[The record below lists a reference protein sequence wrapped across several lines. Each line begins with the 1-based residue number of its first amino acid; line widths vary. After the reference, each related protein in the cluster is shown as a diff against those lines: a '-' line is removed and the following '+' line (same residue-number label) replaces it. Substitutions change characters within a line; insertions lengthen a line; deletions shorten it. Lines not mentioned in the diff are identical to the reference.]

1 MATRREVTDDEVTEA
16 LTKVT
21 SALPGGGEERPGQLQ
36 MAHALTRAI
45 HEERHLVVQAGTGTG
60 KSLAYLIPCVLA
72 GVTCVVATATKALQ
86 DQLAGKDLPFL
97 AAHLGRPFR
106 FAVLKGRSNYLCL
119 QKGQEIAAREGE
131 EQLELA
137 DADTAELGRLGREV
151 VQILR
156 WARTNETGDRAELD
170 FEPHPRV
177 WASLSVT
184 ARECAGASRCPK
196 GELCRAEAAHERA
209 AEADVIVVNTHLYA
223 MHLASG
229 GHLLP
234 PHEVVVFD
242 EAHELE
248 DIVAAAMGVELT
260 AGRFTALARSVRS
273 VAGDADVAVAVDD
286 AGLRLTSVLGPHTS
300 TRVDAADDEELGAVL
315 VLCRDRLG
323 RATTALRAA
332 EPDADS
338 AARTRAMKA
347 ATSLIE
353 DIDSAAEIGD
363 HRVAW
368 VEGPAHAPV
377 MKVAPVD
384 VAGILA
390 SRLWESGVETAALTS
405 ATIPPLLPRRLG
417 LEEGSYAQLD
427 VGSPFDFANH
437 AVLYCAAR
445 LPDPRH
451 ADYERAMHAELDA
464 LIRAAGGRTLALFTS
479 WRAMRA
485 AADALRDTLPW
496 RVMTQDE
503 LPKPA
508 LLAAFS
514 TDETSCLF
522 ATMGFWQG
530 VDVPG
535 AALSLVVIDRLPFP
549 RPDEPLLQA
558 RRERAGADAFR
569 VIDLPRAATL
579 LAQGA
584 GRLIRSRTDRGVV
597 AVLDSRLARAG
608 YRADLLRA
616 MPPMR
621 LTALRSNVEQFL
633 ATQ

>member
-1 MATRREVTDDEVTEA
+1 MAQAVA
-16 LTKVT
+16 
-21 SALPGGGEERPGQLQ
+21 
-36 MAHALTRAI
+36 RAI
-45 HEERHLVVQAGTGTG
+45 RDERHLVVQAGTGTG

-106 FAVLKGRSNYLCL
+106 FTVLKGRSNYLCL
-119 QKGQEIAAREGE
+119 QKGQEITEREGE

-170 FEPHPRV
+170 FEPHPRA

-184 ARECAGASRCPK
+184 ARECPGASRCPK
-196 GELCRAEAAHERA
+196 GELCRAEAAHDRA

-273 VAGDADVAVAVDD
+273 VAGDDDVAGAVDD
-286 AGLRLTSVLGPHTS
+286 AGLRLTSVLAQHANA
-300 TRVDAADDEELGAVL
+300 RVDAADDEELAAVL
-315 VLCRDRLG
+315 VLCRDRLA
-323 RATTALRAA
+323 RATAALRAT
-332 EPDADS
+332 EPDADG

-347 ATSLIE
+347 TTSLI
-353 DIDSAAEIGD
+353 DDVDAAAEID
-363 HRVAW
+363 EARVAW

-390 SRLWESGVETAALTS
+390 ARLWESGVGTAALTS

-417 LEEGSYAQLD
+417 LEEGRYTQLD

-451 ADYERAMHAELDA
+451 AEYERAMHEELDA

-485 AADALRDTLPW
+485 AADALRDALPW
-496 RVMTQDE
+496 RLMTQDE

-508 LLAAFS
+508 LLAAF
-514 TDETSCLF
+514 TIDETSCLF

-558 RRERAGADAFR
+558 RRELVGAEAFR

-633 ATQ
+633 AASSDATQ

>member
-1 MATRREVTDDEVTEA
+1 MATRHDVTLDDVTEA
-16 LTKVT
+16 LEQVT
-21 SALPGGGEERPGQLQ
+21 AALPGGGEDRLGQLQ
-36 MAHALTRAI
+36 MAHAVMRAI
-45 HEERHLVVQAGTGTG
+45 QDRRHLVVQAGTGTG

-119 QKGQEIAAREGE
+119 QKGEEIAEREGAE
-131 EQLELA
+131 RLDLA
-137 DADTAELGRLGREV
+137 DADTAELGRLGREI

-170 FEPHPRV
+170 FEPHPRA

-184 ARECAGASRCPK
+184 AGECPGASRCPK
-196 GELCRAEAAHERA
+196 GDLCRAEAARERA

-223 MHLASG
+223 VHLATG
-229 GHLLP
+229 GNLLP

-242 EAHELE
+242 EAHAVE

-260 AGRFTALARSVRS
+260 AGRFTALARTLRS
-273 VAGDADVAVAVDD
+273 VAGDDDVAGAVDD
-286 AGLRLTSVLGPHTS
+286 AGLRLTTVLGQHANA
-300 TRVDAADDEELGAVL
+300 RVDATEDEELAAVL
-315 VLCRDRLG
+315 VLCRERLG
-323 RATTALRAA
+323 RATAALRTADS
-332 EPDADS
+332 DADT

-347 ATSLIE
+347 VTSLI
-353 DIDSAAEIGD
+353 DDVDVATEIGE
-363 HRVAW
+363 HLVAW
-368 VEGPAHAPV
+368 VEGPLHAPV

-390 SRLWESGVETAALTS
+390 RRLWASGIEAATLTS
-405 ATIPPLLPRRLG
+405 ATIPPFLPRRLG
-417 LEEGSYAQLD
+417 LEDGSYTQLD

-437 AVLYCAAR
+437 AVLYCAAH

-451 ADYERAMHAELDA
+451 PDYEAAMHAELDA

-535 AALSLVVIDRLPFP
+535 AALSLVVIDRLPFS

-569 VIDLPRAATL
+569 VIDLPRAATM

-584 GRLIRSRTDRGVV
+584 GRLIRSSTDRGVV

-621 LTALRSNVEQFL
+621 LTALRANVEQFL
-633 ATQ
+633 AVQ

>member
-1 MATRREVTDDEVTEA
+1 MATRHDVTPDDVAEA
-16 LTKVT
+16 LSRVT
-21 SALPGGGEERPGQLQ
+21 AALPGGGEDRPGQLQ
-36 MAHALTRAI
+36 MAQAVARAI
-45 HEERHLVVQAGTGTG
+45 QEKRHLVVQAGTGTG
-60 KSLAYLIPCVLA
+60 KSLAYLIPCVLG

-97 AAHLGRPFR
+97 SAHLGRPFR

-119 QKGQEIAAREGE
+119 QKGEEIAEREGA

-137 DADTAELGRLGREV
+137 DADTADLGRLGREI

-156 WARTNETGDRAELD
+156 WARTNHTGDRAELD
-170 FEPHPRV
+170 FEPHPRA

-184 ARECAGASRCPK
+184 ARECPGASRCPK

-209 AEADVIVVNTHLYA
+209 AAADVIVVNTHLYA

-242 EAHELE
+242 EAHALE

-260 AGRFTALARSVRS
+260 AGRFTALARTVRS
-273 VAGDADVAVAVDD
+273 VAGDDDVAGAVDD
-286 AGLRLTSVLGPHTS
+286 AGLRLTSVLGQHTNA
-300 TRVDAADDEELGAVL
+300 RVDATDDEELAAVL

-323 RATTALRAA
+323 RATAALRAA
-332 EPDADS
+332 DSEADS

-347 ATSLIE
+347 VTSLV
-353 DIDSAAEIGD
+353 DDVDAAAETRE
-363 HRVAW
+363 HLVAW
-368 VEGPAHAPV
+368 VEGPVHAPV
-377 MKVAPVD
+377 MKVAPID

-390 SRLWESGVETAALTS
+390 DRLWASGIEAATLTS
-405 ATIPPLLPRRLG
+405 ATIPPFLPRRLG
-417 LEEGSYAQLD
+417 LAEGTYTELD

-437 AVLYCAAR
+437 AVLYCAAH

-451 ADYERAMHAELDA
+451 PDYEPAMHAELDA

-485 AADALRDTLPW
+485 AADALRDALPW

-508 LLAAFS
+508 LLEAFS

-535 AALSLVVIDRLPFP
+535 AALSLVAIDRLPFS

-584 GRLIRSRTDRGVV
+584 GRLIRSSTDRGVV

-608 YRADLLRA
+608 YRSDLLRA

-621 LTALRSNVEQFL
+621 LTALRANVERFL
-633 ATQ
+633 AAD

>member
-1 MATRREVTDDEVTEA
+1 MATRRDVTVDDVTDA
-16 LTKVT
+16 LAKVT
-21 SALPGGGEERPGQLQ
+21 AALPGGGEDRPGQLQ

-45 HEERHLVVQAGTGTG
+45 HEQRHLVVQAGTGTG

-97 AAHLGRPFR
+97 AAHLDRPFR

-137 DADTAELGRLGREV
+137 DAETAELGRLGREV

-170 FEPHPRV
+170 FEPHPSA

-184 ARECAGASRCPK
+184 ARECPGASRCPK
-196 GELCRAEAAHERA
+196 GELCLAEAAHERA
-209 AEADVIVVNTHLYA
+209 AEADVIVVNAHLYA

-260 AGRFTALARSVRS
+260 AGRFSALARSVRS
-273 VAGDADVAVAVDD
+273 VAGDTDVAGAVDD
-286 AGLRLTSVLGPHTS
+286 AGLRLTAVLAPHTNA
-300 TRVDAADDEELGAVL
+300 RVDAAEHEELAAVL
-315 VLCRDRLG
+315 MLCRDRIG
-323 RATTALRAA
+323 RATAALRAA

-347 ATSLIE
+347 ATSLTE
-353 DIDSAAEIGD
+353 DLDTAAELD
-363 HRVAW
+363 EHRVAW
-368 VEGPAHAPV
+368 VEGPAHAPA

-390 SRLWESGVETAALTS
+390 ARLWASGIEAAALTS
-405 ATIPPLLPRRLG
+405 ATIPPLLPDRLG
-417 LEEGSYAQLD
+417 LDEGTYTQLD

-451 ADYERAMHAELDA
+451 ADYEPAMHAELDV

-485 AADALRDTLPW
+485 AADALRDALPW
-496 RVMTQDE
+496 RLMTQDE

-508 LLAAFS
+508 LLAAFT

-558 RRERAGADAFR
+558 RRERVGADAFR
-569 VIDLPRAATL
+569 AIDLPRAATL

-584 GRLIRSRTDRGVV
+584 GRLIRSSTDRGVV

-608 YRADLLRA
+608 YRSDLLRA
-616 MPPMR
+616 LPPMR

-633 ATQ
+633 AAQ

>member
-1 MATRREVTDDEVTEA
+1 MATRHDVTPDDVAEA
-16 LTKVT
+16 LSRVT
-21 SALPGGGEERPGQLQ
+21 AALPGGGEDRPGQLQ
-36 MAHALTRAI
+36 MAQAVARAI
-45 HEERHLVVQAGTGTG
+45 QEKRHLVVQAGTGTG
-60 KSLAYLIPCVLA
+60 KSLAYLIPCVLG

-119 QKGQEIAAREGE
+119 QKGEEIAEREGA

-137 DADTAELGRLGREV
+137 DADTADLGRLGREI

-156 WARTNETGDRAELD
+156 WARTNHTGDRAELD
-170 FEPHPRV
+170 FEPHPRA

-184 ARECAGASRCPK
+184 ARECPGASRCPK

-209 AEADVIVVNTHLYA
+209 AAADVIVVNTHLYA

-242 EAHELE
+242 EAHALE

-260 AGRFTALARSVRS
+260 AGRFTALARTVRS
-273 VAGDADVAVAVDD
+273 VAGDDDVAGAVDD
-286 AGLRLTSVLGPHTS
+286 AGLRLTSVLGQHTNA
-300 TRVDAADDEELGAVL
+300 RVDATDDEELAAVL

-323 RATTALRAA
+323 RATAALRAA
-332 EPDADS
+332 DSEADS

-347 ATSLIE
+347 VTSLV
-353 DIDSAAEIGD
+353 DDVDAAAETRE
-363 HRVAW
+363 HLVAW
-368 VEGPAHAPV
+368 VEGPVHAPV
-377 MKVAPVD
+377 MKVAPID

-390 SRLWESGVETAALTS
+390 DRLWASGIEAATLTS
-405 ATIPPLLPRRLG
+405 ATIPPFLPRRLG
-417 LEEGSYAQLD
+417 LAEGTYTELD

-437 AVLYCAAR
+437 AVLYCAAH

-451 ADYERAMHAELDA
+451 PDYEPAMHAELDA

-485 AADALRDTLPW
+485 AADALRDALPW

-508 LLAAFS
+508 LLEAFS

-535 AALSLVVIDRLPFP
+535 AALSLVAIDRLPFS

-584 GRLIRSRTDRGVV
+584 GRLIRSSTDRGVV

-608 YRADLLRA
+608 YRSDLLRA

-621 LTALRSNVEQFL
+621 LTALRANVERFL
-633 ATQ
+633 AAD

>member
-1 MATRREVTDDEVTEA
+1 MAQAVARGIQE
-16 LTKVT
+16 K
-21 SALPGGGEERPGQLQ
+21 
-36 MAHALTRAI
+36 
-45 HEERHLVVQAGTGTG
+45 RHLVVQAGTGTG
-60 KSLAYLIPCVLA
+60 KSLAYLIPCVLG

-119 QKGQEIAAREGE
+119 QKGEEIAEREGA

-137 DADTAELGRLGREV
+137 DADTADLGRLGREI

-156 WARTNETGDRAELD
+156 WARTNHTGDRAELD
-170 FEPHPRV
+170 FEPHPRA

-184 ARECAGASRCPK
+184 ARECPGASRCPK

-209 AEADVIVVNTHLYA
+209 AAADVIVVNTHLYA

-242 EAHELE
+242 EAHALE

-260 AGRFTALARSVRS
+260 AGRFTALARTVRS
-273 VAGDADVAVAVDD
+273 VAGDDDVAGAVDD
-286 AGLRLTSVLGPHTS
+286 AGLRLTSVLGQHTNA
-300 TRVDAADDEELGAVL
+300 RVDATDDEELAAVL

-323 RATTALRAA
+323 RATAALRAA
-332 EPDADS
+332 DSEADS

-347 ATSLIE
+347 VTSLV
-353 DIDSAAEIGD
+353 DDVDAAAETRE
-363 HRVAW
+363 HLVAW
-368 VEGPAHAPV
+368 VEGPVHAPV
-377 MKVAPVD
+377 MKVAPID

-390 SRLWESGVETAALTS
+390 DRLWASGIEAATLTS
-405 ATIPPLLPRRLG
+405 ATIPPFLPRRLG
-417 LEEGSYAQLD
+417 LAEGTYTELD

-437 AVLYCAAR
+437 AVLYCAAH

-451 ADYERAMHAELDA
+451 PDYEPAMHAELDA

-485 AADALRDTLPW
+485 AADALRDALPW

-508 LLAAFS
+508 LLEAFS

-535 AALSLVVIDRLPFP
+535 AALSHDAIDRLPFS

-584 GRLIRSRTDRGVV
+584 GRLIRSSTDRGVV

-608 YRADLLRA
+608 YRSDLLRA

-621 LTALRSNVEQFL
+621 LTALRANVERFL
-633 ATQ
+633 AAD

>member
-1 MATRREVTDDEVTEA
+1 MATRHDVTPDDVAEA
-16 LTKVT
+16 LSRVT
-21 SALPGGGEERPGQLQ
+21 AALPGGGEDRPGQLQ
-36 MAHALTRAI
+36 MAQAVARAI
-45 HEERHLVVQAGTGTG
+45 QEKRHLVVQAGTGTG
-60 KSLAYLIPCVLA
+60 KSLAYLIPCVLG

-97 AAHLGRPFR
+97 SAHLGRPFR

-119 QKGQEIAAREGE
+119 QKGEEIAEREGT

-137 DADTAELGRLGREV
+137 DADTADLGRLGREI

-156 WARTNETGDRAELD
+156 WARTNHTGDRAELD
-170 FEPHPRV
+170 FEPHPRA

-184 ARECAGASRCPK
+184 ARECPGASRCPK

-209 AEADVIVVNTHLYA
+209 AAADVIVVNTHLYA

-242 EAHELE
+242 EAHALE

-260 AGRFTALARSVRS
+260 AGRFTALARTVRS
-273 VAGDADVAVAVDD
+273 VAGDDDVAGAVDD
-286 AGLRLTSVLGPHTS
+286 AGLRLTSVLGQHTNA
-300 TRVDAADDEELGAVL
+300 RVDATDDEELAAVL

-323 RATTALRAA
+323 RATAALRAA
-332 EPDADS
+332 DSEADS

-347 ATSLIE
+347 VTSLV
-353 DIDSAAEIGD
+353 DDVDAAAETRE
-363 HRVAW
+363 HLVAW
-368 VEGPAHAPV
+368 VEGPVHAPV
-377 MKVAPVD
+377 MKVAPID

-390 SRLWESGVETAALTS
+390 DRLWASGIEAATLTS
-405 ATIPPLLPRRLG
+405 ATIPPFLPRRLG
-417 LEEGSYAQLD
+417 LAEGTYTELD

-437 AVLYCAAR
+437 AVLYCAAH

-451 ADYERAMHAELDA
+451 PDYEPAMHAELDA

-485 AADALRDTLPW
+485 AADALRDALPW

-508 LLAAFS
+508 LLEAFS

-535 AALSLVVIDRLPFP
+535 AALSLVAIDRLPFS

-584 GRLIRSRTDRGVV
+584 GRLIRSSTDRGVV

-608 YRADLLRA
+608 YRSDLLRA

-621 LTALRSNVEQFL
+621 LTALRANVERFL
-633 ATQ
+633 AAD

>member
-1 MATRREVTDDEVTEA
+1 MATRHDVTLDDVTEA
-16 LTKVT
+16 LGQVT
-21 SALPGGGEERPGQLQ
+21 AALPGGGEDRPGQVQ

-45 HEERHLVVQAGTGTG
+45 QEKRHLVVQAGTGTG

-131 EQLELA
+131 EQLDLA

-156 WARTNETGDRAELD
+156 WAATNETGDRAELD
-170 FEPHPRV
+170 FEPHPRA

-184 ARECAGASRCPK
+184 ARECPGASRCPK
-196 GELCRAEAAHERA
+196 GELCRAEAARERA

-260 AGRFTALARSVRS
+260 SGRFTALARSVRS
-273 VAGDADVAVAVDD
+273 VAGDGDVAGAIDD
-286 AGLRLTSVLGPHTS
+286 AGLRLTSVLGQHTNE
-300 TRVDAADDEELGAVL
+300 RVDAADDEELADVL

-323 RATTALRAA
+323 RATGALRAA
-332 EPDADS
+332 DSDADT

-347 ATSLIE
+347 VTSLI
-353 DIDSAAEIGD
+353 DDVDAAAEID
-363 HRVAW
+363 EHLVAW

-390 SRLWESGVETAALTS
+390 ARLWESGVETAALTS

-417 LEEGSYAQLD
+417 LHEGTYTQLD

-451 ADYERAMHAELDA
+451 ADYEQAMHAELDA

-485 AADALRDTLPW
+485 AAEALRGALPW
-496 RVMTQDE
+496 RVLTQDE

-584 GRLIRSRTDRGVV
+584 GRLIRSSNDRGVV

-621 LTALRSNVEQFL
+621 LTGLRANVEEFL
-633 ATQ
+633 AAQ